1 MNLKQEAMKFF
12 EMVCQN
18 SNDYISGIRELF
30 YKSLGIETKDEKLIE
45 YIKESIENFDFNTIE
60 NEFLT
65 NLQKII
71 NEELAKIEI
80 SLKNNE
86 ELDYENIKNSL
97 LEKFKAQ
104 KNINITLEDNLK
116 ELATQMVNRFLMMG
130 VSKDDLIL
138 HFTRKNEQLCN
149 LIKENN
155 QKILDSLVFLTPHFV
170 DGIKEN
176 VNVRNNNS
184 QQTNEKINQ
193 VDEPQN
199 INNSSQVID
208 ANIVKQAT
216 IDLIQK
222 QIDDIHN
229 QWKDFI
235 RLDDVL
241 EQNERINGTSKIA
254 KYYRALLK
262 IKEKLETNN
271 IVIENMTQEQA
282 NVFYD
287 KLLLEHFPE
296 LDSTLQLLER
306 YKKGVV
312 DVRNKISK
320 ITSEIHL
327 KVSQSNDI
335 NELLNYKREIEALL
349 KKYDKNEQL
358 ELELTNIINKIV
370 NLTGPE
376 INNPKN
382 PESPNPTDDL
392 DDRRKGPDSPTPFN
406 NGAEIGNTNES
417 MIQLIESGSYFSVLQ
432 GITNNNIN
440 KYRNFINNGFRV
452 IFNRWKAVAEQA
464 KTNEE
469 RMESYRQLKEI
480 YEQFKNY
487 LQSEK
492 DTLNMLETMISEM
505 DKYFI
510 QQQRKQQSQ
519 IIEDGVRYNTSRE
532 QTSSIR
538 RM

>member
-12 EMVCQN
+12 DMVCQN
-18 SNDYISGIRELF
+18 SNDYIRSIRELF
-30 YKSLGIETKDEKLIE
+30 YNSLGIGTQDEKLVE
-45 YIKESIENFDFNTIE
+45 YIKESIEKFDFNTIE
-60 NEFLT
+60 NEFLS

-71 NEELAKIEI
+71 NEELEKIEN

-116 ELATQMVNRFLMMG
+116 ELATQMVNRFPMMG
-130 VSKDDLIL
+130 VSRDDLIL
-138 HFTRKNEQLCN
+138 HFTRKNKQLCN

-176 VNVRNNNS
+176 VNVRNNTS
-184 QQTNEKINQ
+184 QQTNEKTNQ

-208 ANIVKQAT
+208 ANIIKQAA

-222 QIDDIHN
+222 QIDDIDN

-235 RLDDVL
+235 RLDEVL
-241 EQNERINGTSKIA
+241 EQNERINGISKIA

-262 IKEKLETNN
+262 IKEKIQTNN

-312 DVRNKISK
+312 DVHNKISK

-335 NELLNYKREIEALL
+335 NELLNYKKEIE
-349 KKYDKNEQL
+349 
-358 ELELTNIINKIV
+358 
-370 NLTGPE
+370 
-376 INNPKN
+376 
-382 PESPNPTDDL
+382 
-392 DDRRKGPDSPTPFN
+392 
-406 NGAEIGNTNES
+406 
-417 MIQLIESGSYFSVLQ
+417 
-432 GITNNNIN
+432 
-440 KYRNFINNGFRV
+440 
-452 IFNRWKAVAEQA
+452 
-464 KTNEE
+464 
-469 RMESYRQLKEI
+469 
-480 YEQFKNY
+480 
-487 LQSEK
+487 
-492 DTLNMLETMISEM
+492 
-505 DKYFI
+505 
-510 QQQRKQQSQ
+510 
-519 IIEDGVRYNTSRE
+519 
-532 QTSSIR
+532 
-538 RM
+538 

>member
-12 EMVCQN
+12 DMVCQN
-18 SNDYISGIRELF
+18 SNDYIRSIRELF
-30 YKSLGIETKDEKLIE
+30 YNSLGIGTQDEKLVE
-45 YIKESIENFDFNTIE
+45 YIKESIEKFDFNTIE
-60 NEFLT
+60 NEFLS

-71 NEELAKIEI
+71 NEELEKIEN

-116 ELATQMVNRFLMMG
+116 ELATQMVNRFPMMG
-130 VSKDDLIL
+130 VSRDDLIL
-138 HFTRKNEQLCN
+138 HFTRKNKQLCN

-176 VNVRNNNS
+176 VNVRNNTS
-184 QQTNEKINQ
+184 QQTNEKTNQ

-208 ANIVKQAT
+208 ANIIKQAA

-222 QIDDIHN
+222 QIDDIDN

-235 RLDDVL
+235 RLDEVL
-241 EQNERINGTSKIA
+241 EQNERINGISKIA

-262 IKEKLETNN
+262 IKEKIQTNN

-312 DVRNKISK
+312 DVHNKISK

-335 NELLNYKREIEALL
+335 NELLNYKKEIESLL

-358 ELELTNIINKIV
+358 ELELTNVINKIV

-382 PESPNPTDDL
+382 PESPNPMDDL
-392 DDRRKGPDSPTPFN
+392 DDRRKGPDSPNPLN
-406 NGAEIGNTNES
+406 NAAEIGGTNES

-532 QTSSIR
+532 QTSSSR

>member
-12 EMVCQN
+12 DMVCQN
-18 SNDYISGIRELF
+18 SNDYIRGIRELF
-30 YKSLGIETKDEKLIE
+30 YNSLGIGTQDEKLVE
-45 YIKESIENFDFNTIE
+45 YIKESIEKFDFNTIE
-60 NEFLT
+60 NEFLS

-71 NEELAKIEI
+71 NEELEKIEN

-116 ELATQMVNRFLMMG
+116 ELATQMVNRFPMLG
-130 VSKDDLIL
+130 VSRDDLIL
-138 HFTRKNEQLCN
+138 HFTRKNKQLCN

-176 VNVRNNNS
+176 VNVRNNTS
-184 QQTNEKINQ
+184 QQTNEKTNQ

-208 ANIVKQAT
+208 ANIIKQAA

-222 QIDDIHN
+222 QIDDIDN

-241 EQNERINGTSKIA
+241 EQNERINGISKIA

-262 IKEKLETNN
+262 IKEKIQTNN

-312 DVRNKISK
+312 DVHNKISK

-335 NELLNYKREIEALL
+335 NELLNYKKEIESLL

-358 ELELTNIINKIV
+358 ELELTNVINKIV

-382 PESPNPTDDL
+382 PESPNPMDDL
-392 DDRRKGPDSPTPFN
+392 DDRRKGPDSPNPLN
-406 NGAEIGNTNES
+406 NAAEIGGTNES

-532 QTSSIR
+532 QTSSSR

>member
-12 EMVCQN
+12 DMVCQN
-18 SNDYISGIRELF
+18 SNDYIRGIRELI
-30 YKSLGIETKDEKLIE
+30 YNSLGIGTQDERLVE
-45 YIKESIENFDFNTIE
+45 YIKESIEKFDFNTIE
-60 NEFLT
+60 NEFLS

-71 NEELAKIEI
+71 NEELEKIEN

-86 ELDYENIKNSL
+86 ELDYEYIKNSL

-116 ELATQMVNRFLMMG
+116 ELATQMVNRFPMMG
-130 VSKDDLIL
+130 VSRDDLIL

-184 QQTNEKINQ
+184 QQTNEKTNQ

-208 ANIVKQAT
+208 ANIVKQAA

-222 QIDDIHN
+222 QIDDIDN

-241 EQNERINGTSKIA
+241 EQNERINGISKIA

-262 IKEKLETNN
+262 IKEKIQTNN

-287 KLLLEHFPE
+287 KFLLEHFPE

-312 DVRNKISK
+312 DVHNKISK

-335 NELLNYKREIEALL
+335 NELLNYKKEIESLL

-358 ELELTNIINKIV
+358 ELELTNVINKIV

-382 PESPNPTDDL
+382 PESPNPMDDL
-392 DDRRKGPDSPTPFN
+392 DDRRKGLDSPNPLN
-406 NGAEIGNTNES
+406 NAAEIGGTNES

-532 QTSSIR
+532 QTSSSR

>member
-1 MNLKQEAMKFF
+1 
-12 EMVCQN
+12 MVCQN
-18 SNDYISGIRELF
+18 SNDYIRGIRELF
-30 YKSLGIETKDEKLIE
+30 YNSLGIGTQDEKLVE
-45 YIKESIENFDFNTIE
+45 YIKESIEKFDFNKIE
-60 NEFLT
+60 NEFLS

-71 NEELAKIEI
+71 NEELEKIEN

-116 ELATQMVNRFLMMG
+116 ELATQMVNRFPMMG
-130 VSKDDLIL
+130 VSRDDLIL

-184 QQTNEKINQ
+184 QQTNEKTNQ

-208 ANIVKQAT
+208 ANIIKQAA

-222 QIDDIHN
+222 QIDDIDN

-241 EQNERINGTSKIA
+241 EQNERINGISKIA

-262 IKEKLETNN
+262 IKEKIQTNN

-312 DVRNKISK
+312 DVHNKISK

-335 NELLNYKREIEALL
+335 NELLNYKKEIESLL

-358 ELELTNIINKIV
+358 ELELTNVINKIV

-382 PESPNPTDDL
+382 PESPNPMDDL
-392 DDRRKGPDSPTPFN
+392 DDRRKGPDSPNPLN
-406 NGAEIGNTNES
+406 NAAEIGGTNES

-532 QTSSIR
+532 QTSSSR